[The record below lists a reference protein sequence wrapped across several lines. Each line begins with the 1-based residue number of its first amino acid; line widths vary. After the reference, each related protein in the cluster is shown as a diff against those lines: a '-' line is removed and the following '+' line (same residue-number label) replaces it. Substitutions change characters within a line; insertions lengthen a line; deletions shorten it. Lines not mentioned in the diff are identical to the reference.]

1 MHKLMIAPLL
11 GVLLAGCDAQDNF
24 PLRLS
29 KSDSGTQQTS
39 GSGGNAGGSTTG
51 GMSGSLVTTGGAGA
65 GGSNGVGGS
74 GGRADRR
81 CIERRTHRRQL
92 GPPVDMGVDT
102 GMGYPEASTCAGY
115 AAVFTGFAFGTVANR
130 PVQDDFTLEAW
141 IKTTDVGVGATP
153 DFFLGSGLIYA
164 DIAGVANDF
173 GTSILNS
180 KFAFGVGNPD
190 TTILST
196 TAVNTGQ
203 WIHVAATRKMSTGAI
218 QVFVNGTMEA
228 SATVAQTNSLT
239 ASASLSLGANT
250 IDGRYYTG
258 TMDEV
263 QIWSVVRTQ
272 AEISSNMHKR
282 MQGNEA
288 NLAGY
293 YRFDQPGSDTATDLS
308 PKMGDATMVG
318 VDSVV
323 SDAPICN

>member
-24 PLRLS
+24 PLR
-29 KSDSGTQQTS
+29 KTDSGAVQTT
-39 GSGGNAGGSTTG
+39 GSGGQGGSGSTTG
-51 GMSGSLVTTGGAGA
+51 GMSGSLVTTGGAGT
-65 GGSNGVGGS
+65 GGANGVSGS
-74 GGRADRR
+74 GGTPIADASSEAP
-81 CIERRTHRRQL
+81 IVDSSV
-92 GPPVDMGVDT
+92 PPADMGVDT

-153 DFFLGSGLIYA
+153 DFFLGNGLIYA

-173 GTSILNS
+173 CTSILNS

-190 TTILST
+190 TTIMST

-203 WIHVAATRKMSTGAI
+203 WIHVAATRKMATGAI

-228 SATVAQTNSLT
+228 SATVAQTASLT
-239 ASASLSLGANT
+239 ASASLTLGANT
-250 IDGRYYTG
+250 IDGRYYTC

-263 QIWSVVRTQ
+263 RIWSVVRTQ
-272 AEISSNMHKR
+272 AEISANMHKR

-293 YRFDQPGSDTATDLS
+293 YRFDQPGSDSATDLS

-318 VDSVV
+318 ADSVV

>member
-11 GVLLAGCDAQDNF
+11 GVFLVGCEAQDNF
-24 PLRLS
+24 PLHLS
-29 KSDSGTQQTS
+29 KTDSGATS
-39 GSGGNAGGSTTG
+39 GSGGKGGSGSTTG
-51 GMSGSLVTTGGAGA
+51 GMSGSLVTTGGAGS
-65 GGSNGVGGS
+65 GGANGVSGS
-74 GGRADRR
+74 GGAPIADASSETP
-81 CIERRTHRRQL
+81 IVD
-92 GPPVDMGVDT
+92 GSVPPVDMGVDT

-115 AAVFTGFAFGTVANR
+115 AVEFTGFGFGTVANR

-153 DFFLGSGLIYA
+153 DFFLGNGLIYA

-196 TAVNTGQ
+196 TTVNTGA

-263 QIWSVVRTQ
+263 RIWSVVRTQ
-272 AEISSNMHKR
+272 AEISANMHKR

-288 NLAGY
+288 NLVGY

-308 PKMGDATMVG
+308 SKMGDATMVG
-318 VDSVV
+318 ANSVV

>member
-24 PLRLS
+24 PLHLS
-29 KSDSGTQQTS
+29 KTDSGAQQTS
-39 GSGGNAGGSTTG
+39 GSGGKAGGSTTG

-65 GGSNGVGGS
+65 GGSNGVSGS
-74 GGRADRR
+74 GGAPIVDASSEAPVADSSV
-81 CIERRTHRRQL
+81 
-92 GPPVDMGVDT
+92 PVDMGVDT

-115 AAVFTGFAFGTVANR
+115 AAVFTGFAFGTVAAR

-153 DFFLGSGLIYA
+153 DFFLGNGLIYA

-196 TAVNTGQ
+196 TAVNTGA

-239 ASASLSLGANT
+239 ASASLTLGANT

-263 QIWSVVRTQ
+263 RIWSVVRTQ
-272 AEISSNMHKR
+272 AEISANMHKR